1 MKMKTVCEQT
11 GLTDRAVRYYIEEG
25 LIDPEY
31 IENYLGRLAYA
42 FSDQDVAALKDV
54 VVLRKYGFSVAEIRQ
69 MQSEPKTIPSL
80 LGALRTRKCEG
91 IAEEQSLLDVL
102 LAVDAEQSASVRE
115 LSAALSDA
123 ADQIAAPREDTRLDY
138 RQRAFRLFC
147 RLFSLLIA
155 LLELLG
161 CVVIVWLSCMDYH
174 YPKGSP
180 KARAL
185 TILFLIP
192 AVLTVVLPLFRTKA
206 AWLCRMRRIVAVICV
221 LCLLPSLLF
230 SFALFD
236 RSETNTIWAYRRFD
250 LNCPANYD
258 GAFQSLFPMESMF
271 LDGKQYYYC
280 YQETVFGKSCVIL
293 SEWQLKD
300 DEFAEEVDRVREL
313 FEKDYPKW
321 VRWDRTVMQTYQQGN
336 YICLLRYEGQS
347 PITEVQKSEG
357 HDGVYYLF
365 AYDESEKTVRYLY
378 FYSEIGDNS
387 TSYYNSLNWD

>member
-123 ADQIAAPREDTRLDY
+123 ADRVAAPREDARLDY
-138 RQRAFRLFC
+138 QQRAFRLFC

-321 VRWDRTVMQTYQQGN
+321 GRWDRTVMQTYQQGN
-336 YICLLRYEGQS
+336 YIGLLCYEGQS

>member
-31 IENYLGRLAYA
+31 IENYLGRRAYA

-69 MQSEPKTIPSL
+69 MQSEPETIPSL
-80 LGALRTRKCEG
+80 LGALRTRKREG

-123 ADQIAAPREDTRLDY
+123 ADRVAAPREDARPTL
-138 RQRAFRLFC
+138 RQRAFRIFC
-147 RLFSLLIA
+147 RLFSVLVALI
-155 LLELLG
+155 ELLG
-161 CVVIVWLSCMDYH
+161 CVVIIWLTDYH

-180 KARAL
+180 KTQAL
-185 TILFLIP
+185 AVLFLSP
-192 AVLTVVLPLFRTKA
+192 AVLTLVLPLFRTKA
-206 AWLCRMRRIVAVICV
+206 VWLCRMRRIVAVICV

-236 RSETNTIWAYRRFD
+236 RSETNTIWASRRFD

-387 TSYYNSLNWD
+387 TTYYNSLNWD